1 MIKPIEIR
9 GGRGKRG
16 EPESVAGVRLAMGQ
30 VASVVGPTGSG
41 KTTLINDFE
50 IFADG
55 STPTGRVVLVDGEPA
70 PDEFRDDPAF
80 HPIALITQH
89 TNFLSDLPV
98 LEFLYTHARV
108 RGGSGA
114 GVQPVADEAIAFAN
128 ELTGEPIEPGWR
140 MTELSGGQTR
150 ALLIADAVVIGN
162 APIILLDEIE
172 NAGIHRMRA
181 LELLRRYE
189 KIFVFVTHDPYIALL
204 SDIRIVMAGGAM
216 AKLLTTSPAERRL
229 AQRLRAVDESL
240 LALRER
246 IRLGESI
253 EESHLEVA

>member
-1 MIKPIEIR
+1 VTNE
-9 GGRGKRG
+9 
-16 EPESVAGVRLAMGQ
+16 
-30 VASVVGPTGSG
+30 
-41 KTTLINDFE
+41 
-50 IFADG
+50 
-55 STPTGRVVLVDGEPA
+55 VL
-70 PDEFRDDPAF
+70 
-80 HPIALITQH
+80 
-89 TNFLSDLPV
+89 
-98 LEFLYTHARV
+98 
-108 RGGSGA
+108 
-114 GVQPVADEAIAFAN
+114 AFAN

-204 SDIRIVMAGGAM
+204 SDVRIVMSGGAM
-216 AKLLTTSPAERRL
+216 AKLLTTSDPERRL
-229 AQRLRAVDESL
+229 AHRLRAVDESL

-246 IRLGESI
+246 IRLGESL

>member
-1 MIKPIEIR
+1 MIKTIEIR

-16 EPESVAGVRLAMGQ
+16 EPESVAAVRLAMGQ

-70 PDEFRDDPAF
+70 GDDLRDDPAS

-98 LEFLYTHARV
+98 LEFLHTHARV
-108 RGGSGA
+108 RGGSGFGLDA
-114 GVQPVADEAIAFAN
+114 VTNEVLAFAN

-204 SDIRIVMAGGAM
+204 SDVRIVMSGGAM
-216 AKLLTTSPAERRL
+216 AERRL
-229 AQRLRAVDESL
+229 AHRLRAVDESL

-246 IRLGESI
+246 IRLGESL